1 MIYEHEIPKGSRL
14 YFGEIAKLK
23 RDIET
28 KASHILEEFGYEEI
42 VTPFFSYHQFESLSQ
57 KEIVR
62 LSDEK
67 NRLLALRADS
77 TIDVVR
83 LVTKRLGR
91 SVEHNRWFYI
101 QPVFR
106 FPSSEIYQVGAEY
119 IGSNDLSEPIEILD
133 KILKS
138 VGLEPYLQISNIKIP
153 RLISKKFGI
162 SMSVFEDGNLEAILK
177 EDIEWLSKLA
187 RLQRFEDLKSVL
199 KVAPDD
205 IKDELEKIYKIC
217 QKIKNKKVLI
227 SPLYYAKMKYYDD
240 LYFRFFEG
248 NYTLG
253 VGGTYRWRELE
264 AVGFAGYIDTF
275 LELNSPCQLS

>member
-23 RDIET
+23 RDIEV
-28 KASHILEEFGYEEI
+28 KSSQVLEEFGYEEI
-42 VTPFFSYHQFESLSQ
+42 VTPFFSYHQLESLSQ

-91 SVEHNRWFYI
+91 SIEHNRWFYI

-119 IGSNDLSEPIEILD
+119 IGSNDLSEPVEILD

-153 RLISKKFGI
+153 RLISEKFGI

-187 RLQRFEDLKSVL
+187 RLQRVEDLKSIL
-199 KVAPDD
+199 KIAPDD
-205 IKDELEKIYKIC
+205 IRDELEKIYKIC
-217 QKIKNKKVLI
+217 QKIKNRRVLL

-253 VGGTYRWRELE
+253 VGGSYRWRELE
-264 AVGFAGYIDTF
+264 AVGFAGYIDMI
-275 LELNSPCQLS
+275 LELKGK

>member
-23 RDIET
+23 RDIEA
-28 KASHILEEFGYEEI
+28 KASNILEEFGYEEI
-42 VTPFFSYHQFESLSQ
+42 ATPFFSYHQLESLSQ

-119 IGSNDLSEPIEILD
+119 IGSDDLSEPIEILD

-138 VGLEPYLQISNIKIP
+138 VDLEPYLQISNIKIP

-187 RLQRFEDLKSVL
+187 RLHRFEDLKSVL

-205 IKDELEKIYKIC
+205 IREELEKIYKIC
-217 QKIKNKKVLI
+217 QKIKSKKVFI

-253 VGGTYRWRELE
+253 VGGAYRWRELE
-264 AVGFAGYIDTF
+264 AVGFAGYIDTI
-275 LELNSPCQLS
+275 LELKGK